1 MTCTFLFIPRY
12 TRDSTYENFVQ
23 PNVLRCHFLTVR
35 DNERNSGL
43 RRVPWRYSRHDDR
56 MAARN
61 EYSRGST
68 AGYYFPIAH
77 KTKAENY
84 VMTSTP
90 VFDTRRTWNG
100 TRKLFIMTFH
110 RVYFQNAREM
120 APKLHFMTRVVIYS
134 ENAHSVAAGEYS
146 QRDTQVLVLKC
157 PPDGSGEQ
165 ISRRT
170 HFCSSR
176 DSHDM
181 ATEKTFIET
190 RDGEVFLKAHD
201 GGSGNFSRDALWRY
215 SQNAH
220 QVAAENKSFCSHTP
234 ECYYQNFYE
243 MATENSFSLLAVLC
257 SSQV

>member
-1 MTCTFLFIPRY
+1 MSWQALLCFT
-12 TRDSTYENFVQ
+12 EWHQ
-23 PNVLRCHFLTVR
+23 
-35 DNERNSGL
+35 
-43 RRVPWRYSRHDDR
+43 
-56 MAARN
+56 
-61 EYSRGST
+61 
-68 AGYYFPIAH
+68 
-77 KTKAENY
+77 K
-84 VMTSTP
+84 
-90 VFDTRRTWNG
+90 
-100 TRKLFIMTFH
+100 TFH
-110 RVYFQNAREM
+110 NDIPQSLFSECTWDG
-120 APKLHFMTRVVIYS
+120 PKIAFYDMCCDLFRKC
-134 ENAHSVAAGEYS
+134 S
-146 QRDTQVLVLKC
+146 QCSGRWVFTRDTQVLFLKC

-190 RDGEVFLKAHD
+190 RDGVVFLKAHD

-220 QVAAENKSFCSHTP
+220 QVAAENKFFCSRTP

-257 SSQV
+257 YSQV

>member
-1 MTCTFLFIPRY
+1 MLSRWQQEVTFSINIRLPVIFKCPPDSSREESLMTCTFLFTPRY

-43 RRVPWRYSRHDDR
+43 RRVLWCYSRHDDR

-68 AGYYFPIAH
+68 VGYYFPIAH

-84 VMTSTP
+84 VVTSTP

-100 TRKLFIMTFH
+100 IRKLFIMTFH

-120 APKLHFMTRVVIYS
+120 APKLHFMTCAVIYS

-146 QRDTQVLVLKC
+146 Q
-157 PPDGSGEQ
+157 
-165 ISRRT
+165 
-170 HFCSSR
+170 
-176 DSHDM
+176 
-181 ATEKTFIET
+181 ET
-190 RDGEVFLKAHD
+190 R
-201 GGSGNFSRDALWRY
+201 RY
-215 SQNAH
+215 Y
-220 QVAAENKSFCSHTP
+220 F
-234 ECYYQNFYE
+234 
-243 MATENSFSLLAVLC
+243 
-257 SSQV
+257 